1 MNQQSTHS
9 QSSQPKEWK
18 TKFLIGGGLLG
29 GVVGVAT
36 AYLVVRTAEE
46 TDNSPLHVSTS
57 DALRVSVGVIGT
69 IRAIVALA
77 KRKDGK

>member
-1 MNQQSTHS
+1 
-9 QSSQPKEWK
+9 
-18 TKFLIGGGLLG
+18 
-29 GVVGVAT
+29 
-36 AYLVVRTAEE
+36 VRTAEE